1 MLYVK
6 MMSNERFADNHP
18 NKNYTLWSVNDA
30 DEISFNWSPG
40 DNPDSPH
47 LPAIFI
53 SKDDGSVIE
62 KVLTGNVYIMN
73 EAGKTI
79 ASHGC

>member
-6 MMSNERFADNHP
+6 MMSDERFADNQP
-18 NKNYTLWSVNDA
+18 NKNYTLWSVNDS
-30 DEISFNWSPG
+30 DEISFDWLPG
-40 DNPDSPH
+40 NSTESPH
-47 LPAIFI
+47 VPAIFI
-53 SKDDGSVIE
+53 KKDDGTVIE